1 MHGAVRQRR
10 QPRPHRGARAGEGV
24 WLYLHEKFYG
34 GAGLPEE
41 VEETVLHELLHNELQ
56 QFGEDPAHKGRPW
69 ARRCAEI
76 SALLGLD
83 VRIERVRSVRLGP
96 GRVTTGTPAGCLP
109 YEELRRWPAGLLRGG
124 PPLRQRVEVLPV
136 LRSCELHEEA
146 A

>member
-1 MHGAVRQRR
+1 
-10 QPRPHRGARAGEGV
+10 
-24 WLYLHEKFYG
+24 
-34 GAGLPEE
+34 
-41 VEETVLHELLHNELQ
+41 VLHELLHNELT